1 VIGVKEKIADG
12 APSGPN
18 ADQIEYWN
26 ELAGP
31 KWVAAETLLDVQIGS
46 LGVRAMEHAGV
57 APGEAVLDVG
67 CGCGQ
72 STLQLADKVGPGGS
86 VTGID
91 VSRVM
96 LERARSRAA
105 GRDNVR
111 FEAADAQTAAL
122 PKAGF
127 DLVFSRFGVMFF
139 ADPVAAF
146 ANLRSSLKPGG
157 RVAFVCW
164 QELGRNAWMRI
175 PLAAAAAHVSLPAPP
190 APGAPG
196 PFAFADAD
204 RVRRILTG
212 AGFANTA
219 CEGVEQALLVG
230 GGGEVERTV
239 EFMLQIG
246 PLGALMR
253 ETGEATRSAVAGAVH
268 DAVAGYATPEGVRMD
283 SAAWFVTGVA

>member
-1 VIGVKEKIADG
+1 MNEEIAGG
-12 APSGPN
+12 ASSGPN

-26 ELAGP
+26 ALAGP
-31 KWVAAETLLDVQIGS
+31 KWVAAETRLDAQIGS
-46 LGVRAMEHAGV
+46 LGLRTMEHTGV

-72 STLQLADKVGPGGS
+72 STLQLADKVGPRGS

-105 GRDNVR
+105 DRGNVR
-111 FEAADAQTAAL
+111 FEVADAQTATL
-122 PKAGF
+122 PDARF

-164 QELGRNAWMRI
+164 QELGRNAWLRV
-175 PLAAAAAHVSLPAPP
+175 PLAAAAAHVALPAPP
-190 APGAPG
+190 TPDAPG

-204 RVRRILTG
+204 RVRHILTG
-212 AGFANTA
+212 AGFANTV
-219 CEGVEQALLVG
+219 CEGIDQTLLVG
-230 GGGEVERTV
+230 GGGELDRTV
-239 EFMLQIG
+239 EFLLQLG
-246 PLGALMR
+246 PLGALLR
-253 ETGEATRSAVAGAVH
+253 EAGEATRSAVAGAVH
-268 DAVAGYATPEGVRMD
+268 HAVAGYVTPEGVRMD
-283 SAAWFVTGVA
+283 AAAWLVTGVA